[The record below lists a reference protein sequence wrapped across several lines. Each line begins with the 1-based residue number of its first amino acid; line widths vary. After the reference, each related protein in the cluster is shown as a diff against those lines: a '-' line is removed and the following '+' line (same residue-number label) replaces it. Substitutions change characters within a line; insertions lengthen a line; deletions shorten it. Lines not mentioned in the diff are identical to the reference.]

1 MGRQFLLFYGR
12 DWKAAWNTMNKQE
25 ELKKKLGDLRLQ
37 HRELDD
43 AIAALQASGG
53 QHDHL
58 QIQRLKKQKLA
69 LKDQIAKLE
78 SALVPDIIA

>member
-1 MGRQFLLFYGR
+1 MS
-12 DWKAAWNTMNKQE
+12 KQE
-25 ELKKKLGDLRLQ
+25 ELKRKLGDLRLQ

-43 AIAALQASGG
+43 AIAALQAPGG
-53 QHDHL
+53 GDHL

-69 LKDQIAKLE
+69 IKDQIAKLE